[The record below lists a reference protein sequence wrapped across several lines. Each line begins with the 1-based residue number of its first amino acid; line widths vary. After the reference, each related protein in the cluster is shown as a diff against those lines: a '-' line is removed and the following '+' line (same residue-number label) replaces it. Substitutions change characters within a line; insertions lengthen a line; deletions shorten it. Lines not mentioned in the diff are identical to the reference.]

1 MGYNCTPCW
10 ILVEETATEGENYVS
25 FTPSRVYA
33 VSKNEMYIA
42 GNGLLY
48 RYHHHVYHYL
58 LHGWWVSHM
67 ELCYIASPN
76 RGDTS
81 YQLLITH
88 QEYQIGSIA
97 FSKDQTFAFTI
108 LSSEVRT

>member
-1 MGYNCTPCW
+1 M
-10 ILVEETATEGENYVS
+10 S

-48 RYHHHVYHYL
+48 RYYHHVIDQYL

-76 RGDTS
+76 RGDTV
-81 YQLLITH
+81 YQLLLPH

-97 FSKDQTFAFTI
+97 FSEDQTFVFTI
-108 LSSEVRT
+108 LNSEVRT